1 MAEMRIRAGLVTLF
15 ALPLAMNGEQPYTFA
30 NTPGKLPKEIAP
42 LEYSIR
48 IVPDVSKFTFSGN
61 ETVKLKA
68 SAPVHALILNSLE
81 LNITK
86 A

>member
-1 MAEMRIRAGLVTLF
+1 MRIRTGLVAFF
-15 ALPLAMNGEQPYTFA
+15 ALPLAMNGEKPYSFA
-30 NTPGKLPKEIAP
+30 DTPGKLPKQVVP

-68 SAPVHALILNSLE
+68 SEPVHELVLNSLE
-81 LNITK
+81 LNITNIN
-86 A
+86 